1 MPRGEKGRNR
11 QRGACHADRAGEV
24 AWSCDA
30 EFVKF
35 VAQLRTGEL
44 IALRRPSLNSRR
56 REREARKCGSRI
68 LECTLTSARWGEL
81 MRAISMG
88 EAKFGAG
95 SASLACKLL
104 ITFVKHSWCPW
115 PDSNQHDVSTT

>member
-1 MPRGEKGRNR
+1 MSGVSPISPEY
-11 QRGACHADRAGEV
+11 

-68 LECTLTSARWGEL
+68 FECTLTSARWGEL
-81 MRAISMG
+81 MRVISMH

-95 SASLACKLL
+95 STANLTYKLL
-104 ITFVKHSWCPW
+104 ITLDKYSWCPW